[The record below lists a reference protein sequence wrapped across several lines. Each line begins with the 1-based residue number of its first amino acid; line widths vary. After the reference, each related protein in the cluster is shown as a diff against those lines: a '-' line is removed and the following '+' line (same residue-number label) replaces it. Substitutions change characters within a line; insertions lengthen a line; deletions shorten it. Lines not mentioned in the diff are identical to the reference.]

1 MGVKVAMSMQDRAH
15 TETAY
20 RAWNDQ
26 WQSETGRAD
35 WLDPDPDVAAV
46 VPLLKSRGARSAL
59 DLGCGVGRHACFLA
73 SAGLAVEAMD
83 ASTSGLE
90 YAARQARDAGL
101 AVTFR
106 GGLMTELPYPDA
118 SFDYLLSFN
127 VIYHG
132 DGSVVA
138 RAIAE
143 IHRVLKPGGLFHGT
157 LLSKRNDNY
166 GLGRE
171 IAPNTFVI
179 DGAAGDK
186 GHPHYYCNAAEVVTL
201 LEDFELLSLFDRE
214 HERPGTWHWHLLAE
228 RG

>member
-1 MGVKVAMSMQDRAH
+1 MSRQDRAE

-20 RAWNDQ
+20 RAWNDR
-26 WQSETGRAD
+26 WQSAGGRAD
-35 WLDPDPDVAAV
+35 WLEPDPDVASAV
-46 VPLLKSRGARSAL
+46 ALLRGRGARDLL

-73 SAGLAVEAMD
+73 SAGFAVQAMD
-83 ASTSGLE
+83 ASTSGLDH
-90 YAARQARDAGL
+90 AARQARDLGL
-101 AVTFR
+101 DVAFR
-106 GGLMTELPYPDA
+106 DGLMTELPYPDA
-118 SFDYLLSFN
+118 SFDYVLSFN

-138 RAIAE
+138 RAITE

-157 LLSKRNDNY
+157 LLSKRNSNY
-166 GLGRE
+166 GRGKE

-179 DGAAGDK
+179 DGAEGDK
-186 GHPHYYCNAAEVVTL
+186 GHPHFYCNAAELVKM

-214 HERPGTWHWHLLAE
+214 HERPGHYHWHLIAE

>member
-1 MGVKVAMSMQDRAH
+1 MSISEQAP

-26 WQSETGRAD
+26 WQSEEERSR
-35 WLDPDPDVAAV
+35 WLQPDPDVAAA
-46 VPLLKSRGARSAL
+46 VPLLQARGARSVL

-73 SAGLAVEAMD
+73 DAGFAVQAMD
-83 ASTSGLE
+83 ASTAGLDH
-90 YAARQARDAGL
+90 AARQARELGL
-101 AVTFR
+101 DVTFR
-106 GGLMTELPYPDA
+106 DGLMTELPYPDA

-132 DGSVVA
+132 DGGVVA
-138 RAIAE
+138 RAVSE

-157 LLSKRNDNY
+157 LLSKRNAKY
-166 GLGRE
+166 GLGKE

-179 DGAAGDK
+179 GGAEGDK
-186 GHPHYYCNAAEVVTL
+186 GHPHFYCNAAELVTL
-201 LEDFELLSLFDRE
+201 LQGFELLSLADRE
-214 HERPGTWHWHLLAE
+214 QDKPGSWHWHLLAE

>member
-1 MGVKVAMSMQDRAH
+1 MSMQDGPR

-20 RAWNDQ
+20 RAWNDH

-46 VPLLKSRGARSAL
+46 VPLLKSRGARNLL

-73 SAGLAVEAMD
+73 GAGFEVQAMD
-83 ASTSGLE
+83 ASTAGLD
-90 YAARQARDAGL
+90 YATRQARELGL
-101 AVTFR
+101 AVTF
-106 GGLMTELPYPDA
+106 GDGLMTELPYADA
-118 SFDYLLSFN
+118 SFDYVLSFN

-138 RAIAE
+138 RAVSE

-157 LLSKRNDNY
+157 LLSKRNSNY
-166 GLGRE
+166 GLGNE

-186 GHPHYYCNAAEVVTL
+186 GHPHFYCNTAEAVAL
-201 LEDFELLSLFDRE
+201 LEDFELLSLVDRE
-214 HERPGTWHWHLLAE
+214 HESPGTWHWHLLAE

>member
-1 MGVKVAMSMQDRAH
+1 MSMHEQAQ

-26 WQSETGRAD
+26 WQSEQGRAD
-35 WLDPDPDVAAV
+35 WLQLDPDVAAA
-46 VPLLKSRGARSAL
+46 VPRLRARGARSAL

-73 SAGLAVEAMD
+73 GAGFEVEAMD
-83 ASTSGLE
+83 ASTAGLDH
-90 YAARQARDAGL
+90 AARQARDLGL
-101 AVTFR
+101 DVTFR
-106 GGLMTELPYPDA
+106 DGLMTELPYADA
-118 SFDYLLSFN
+118 SFDYVLSFN

-138 RAIAE
+138 RAVSE

-157 LLSKRNDNY
+157 LLSKRNGKY
-166 GLGRE
+166 GLGKE
-171 IAPNTFVI
+171 IAPGTFVI
-179 DGAAGDK
+179 DGAEGDK
-186 GHPHYYCNAAEVVTL
+186 GHPHFYCNAAEVVKL

-214 HERPGTWHWHLLAE
+214 HEKPGTWHWHLLAE